1 MTFIFAQFMSMK
13 IKGFSIIL
21 AFFQFFFLGEKLALA
36 GRENFGLGPLE
47 IRPQFLVN
55 QPFLG
60 MSPENT
66 LTLKN
71 GESRLSFGIE
81 IANTFVNT
89 QGPTEQITK
98 KETARGL
105 TLTDFL
111 DKDGNT
117 VNGFSL
123 YLDAESKRKKVK
135 YRYGLTDSLEFKFEL
150 PFVSFDG
157 GIMDSTIESVHSM
170 IGISNFKKGG
180 AYRALSERNRYDYY
194 VVKDGQFI
202 FASSKQIF
210 NVRGE
215 PNMDLKWNLSEG
227 GKVMPAASLKLSYK
241 FANTDRSGEQKLI
254 RSGGVDWGHYLIL
267 SKGFDNWIVYFGDGQ
282 TRIGNSHGFASS
294 LFHRFMSMEYRFSE
308 EDSFVFQTVSQSSI
322 FPTSSASSRSSKGES
337 QEQRNSNL
345 SVPTSVSAFGYK
357 FLSSS
362 FFWETGIVQ
371 DYNNFGNETDFVFF
385 WEMGVHW

>member
-1 MTFIFAQFMSMK
+1 MK
-13 IKGFSIIL
+13 IKGLLVFFAVLQICFSGEES
-21 AFFQFFFLGEKLALA
+21 AFASG
-36 GRENFGLGPLE
+36 ENFGLGPLE

-55 QPFLG
+55 QPFLA

-66 LTLKN
+66 LTLKD
-71 GESRLSFGIE
+71 GESRLSFGME

-98 KETARGL
+98 TEVARGL

-123 YLDAESKRKKVK
+123 YLDAESKRKKIK
-135 YRYGLTDSLEFKFEL
+135 YRYGLSDSLELKLEL
-150 PFVSFDG
+150 PFISFDG
-157 GIMDSTIESVHSM
+157 GTMDGTIESVHSLV
-170 IGISNFKKGG
+170 GISNFKKGG
-180 AYRALSERNRYDYY
+180 AYRALSERNQYDYY
-194 VVKDGQFI
+194 VVKDGQFV
-202 FASSKQIF
+202 FASTKQIQ

-215 PNMDLKWNLSEG
+215 PSMDLKWNLSAG

-254 RSGGVDWGHYLIL
+254 RSGGADWGHYFIL

-282 TRIGNSHGFASS
+282 TRIGNNLGFASS

-322 FPTSSASSRSSKGES
+322 FPTSSASSRSTSGEN

-357 FLSSS
+357 LLSGSI
-362 FFWETGIVQ
+362 FWETGFVQ

>member
-1 MTFIFAQFMSMK
+1 MK
-13 IKGFSIIL
+13 IKVFSIIL

-66 LTLKN
+66 LTLKD

-123 YLDAESKRKKVK
+123 YLDA
-135 YRYGLTDSLEFKFEL
+135 
-150 PFVSFDG
+150 
-157 GIMDSTIESVHSM
+157 
-170 IGISNFKKGG
+170 
-180 AYRALSERNRYDYY
+180 
-194 VVKDGQFI
+194 
-202 FASSKQIF
+202 
-210 NVRGE
+210 
-215 PNMDLKWNLSEG
+215 
-227 GKVMPAASLKLSYK
+227 
-241 FANTDRSGEQKLI
+241 
-254 RSGGVDWGHYLIL
+254 
-267 SKGFDNWIVYFGDGQ
+267 
-282 TRIGNSHGFASS
+282 
-294 LFHRFMSMEYRFSE
+294 
-308 EDSFVFQTVSQSSI
+308 
-322 FPTSSASSRSSKGES
+322 
-337 QEQRNSNL
+337 
-345 SVPTSVSAFGYK
+345 
-357 FLSSS
+357 
-362 FFWETGIVQ
+362 
-371 DYNNFGNETDFVFF
+371 
-385 WEMGVHW
+385 

>member
-1 MTFIFAQFMSMK
+1 MK
-13 IKGFSIIL
+13 IKGLLVFFAVLQIFFSGEES
-21 AFFQFFFLGEKLALA
+21 AFASG
-36 GRENFGLGPLE
+36 ENFGLGPLE

-55 QPFLG
+55 QPFLA

-66 LTLKN
+66 LTLKD
-71 GESRLSFGIE
+71 GESRLSFGME

-98 KETARGL
+98 TEVARGL

-123 YLDAESKRKKVK
+123 YLDAESKRKKIK
-135 YRYGLTDSLEFKFEL
+135 YRYGLSDSLELKLEL
-150 PFVSFDG
+150 PFISFDG
-157 GIMDSTIESVHSM
+157 GTMDGTIESVHSLV
-170 IGISNFKKGG
+170 GISNFKKGG
-180 AYRALSERNRYDYY
+180 AYRALSERNQYDYY
-194 VVKDGQFI
+194 VVKDGQFV
-202 FASSKQIF
+202 FASTKQIQ

-215 PNMDLKWNLSEG
+215 PSMDLKWNLSAG

-254 RSGGVDWGHYLIL
+254 RSGGADWGHYFIL

-282 TRIGNSHGFASS
+282 TRIGNNLGFASS

-322 FPTSSASSRSSKGES
+322 FPTSSASSRSTSGEN

-357 FLSSS
+357 LLSGSI
-362 FFWETGIVQ
+362 FWETGFVQ

>member
-1 MTFIFAQFMSMK
+1 MK
-13 IKGFSIIL
+13 IKGLLVLF
-21 AFFQFFFLGEKLALA
+21 AFFLILFYGEESAIA
-36 GRENFGLGPLE
+36 GGENFGLGPLE

-55 QPFLG
+55 QPFLA

-71 GESRLSFGIE
+71 GEASLSFGIE

-98 KETARGL
+98 TEVARGL
-105 TLTDFL
+105 TLADFL

-117 VNGFSL
+117 VKGFSL
-123 YLDAESKRKKVK
+123 YLDAESKRKKIK
-135 YRYGLTDSLEFKFEL
+135 YRYGLSDSLEFKFEL
-150 PFVSFDG
+150 PFISFDG
-157 GIMDSTIESVHSM
+157 GTMDSTIESVHSM

-180 AYRALSERNRYDYY
+180 AYRALSERNQYAYY
-194 VVKDGQFI
+194 VVKDGEFVY
-202 FASSKQIF
+202 ASTQQIY

-215 PNMDLKWNLSEG
+215 PIVGLKWNLSEG

-241 FANTDRSGEQKLI
+241 FANTDRSGEQQLI

-267 SKGFDNWIVYFGDGQ
+267 SKGFNNWIVYFGDGQ
-282 TRIGNSHGFASS
+282 TRIGNNRGFASS
-294 LFHRFMSMEYRFSE
+294 LSHRFMTMEYRFAE

-322 FPTSSASSRSSKGES
+322 FPNSGASSRSTSGEN
-337 QEQRNSNL
+337 QEQRNYNL
-345 SVPTSVSAFGYK
+345 STPTSVSAFGYK
-357 FLSSS
+357 FLSGSI
-362 FFWETGIVQ
+362 FWETGFVQ

-385 WEMGVHW
+385 WEMGVSW

>member
-1 MTFIFAQFMSMK
+1 MK
-13 IKGFSIIL
+13 IKGLLVLF
-21 AFFQFFFLGEKLALA
+21 AFFLILFYGEESAIA
-36 GRENFGLGPLE
+36 GGENFGLGPLE

-55 QPFLG
+55 QPFLA

-71 GESRLSFGIE
+71 GEASLSFGIE

-98 KETARGL
+98 TEVARGL
-105 TLTDFL
+105 TLADFL

-117 VNGFSL
+117 VKGFSL
-123 YLDAESKRKKVK
+123 YLDAESKRKKIK
-135 YRYGLTDSLEFKFEL
+135 YRYGLSDSLEFKFEL
-150 PFVSFDG
+150 PFISFDG
-157 GIMDSTIESVHSM
+157 GTMDSTIESVHSM

-180 AYRALSERNRYDYY
+180 AYRALSERNKYAYY
-194 VVKDGQFI
+194 VVKDGEFVY
-202 FASSKQIF
+202 ASTQQIY

-215 PNMDLKWNLSEG
+215 PIVGLKWNLSEG

-241 FANTDRSGEQKLI
+241 FANTDRSGEQQLI

-267 SKGFDNWIVYFGDGQ
+267 SKGFNNWIVYFGDGQ
-282 TRIGNSHGFASS
+282 TRIGNNRGFASS
-294 LFHRFMSMEYRFSE
+294 LSHRFMTMEYRFAE

-322 FPTSSASSRSSKGES
+322 FPNSGASSRSTSGEN
-337 QEQRNSNL
+337 QEQRNYNL
-345 SVPTSVSAFGYK
+345 STPTSVSAFGYK
-357 FLSSS
+357 FLSGSI
-362 FFWETGIVQ
+362 FWETGFVQ

-385 WEMGVHW
+385 WEMGVSW

>member
-1 MTFIFAQFMSMK
+1 MK
-13 IKGFSIIL
+13 IKGLLVLF
-21 AFFQFFFLGEKLALA
+21 AFFLILFYGEESAIA
-36 GRENFGLGPLE
+36 GGENFGLGPLE

-55 QPFLG
+55 QPFLA

-71 GESRLSFGIE
+71 GEASLSFGID

-98 KETARGL
+98 TEVARGL
-105 TLTDFL
+105 TLADFL

-117 VNGFSL
+117 VKGFSL
-123 YLDAESKRKKVK
+123 YLDAESKRKKIK
-135 YRYGLTDSLEFKFEL
+135 YRYGLSDSLEFKFEL
-150 PFVSFDG
+150 PFISFDG
-157 GIMDSTIESVHSM
+157 GTMDSTIESVHSM

-180 AYRALSERNRYDYY
+180 AYRALSERNQYAYY
-194 VVKDGQFI
+194 VVKDGEFVY
-202 FASSKQIF
+202 ASTQQIY

-215 PNMDLKWNLSEG
+215 PIVGLKWNLSEG

-241 FANTDRSGEQKLI
+241 FANTDRSGEQQLI

-267 SKGFDNWIVYFGDGQ
+267 SKGFNNWIVYFGDGQ
-282 TRIGNSHGFASS
+282 TRIGNNRGFASS
-294 LFHRFMSMEYRFSE
+294 LSHRFMTMEYRFAE

-322 FPTSSASSRSSKGES
+322 FPNSGASSRSTSGEN

-345 SVPTSVSAFGYK
+345 STPTSVSAFGYK
-357 FLSSS
+357 FLSGSI
-362 FFWETGIVQ
+362 FWETGFVQ

-385 WEMGVHW
+385 WEMGVSW

>member
-1 MTFIFAQFMSMK
+1 MK
-13 IKGFSIIL
+13 IKGLLVLF
-21 AFFQFFFLGEKLALA
+21 AFFLILFYGEESAIA
-36 GRENFGLGPLE
+36 GGENFGLGPLE

-55 QPFLG
+55 QPFLA

-71 GESRLSFGIE
+71 GEASLSFGIE

-98 KETARGL
+98 TEVARGL
-105 TLTDFL
+105 TLADFL

-117 VNGFSL
+117 VKGFSL
-123 YLDAESKRKKVK
+123 YLDAESKRKKIK
-135 YRYGLTDSLEFKFEL
+135 YRYGLSDSLEFKFEL
-150 PFVSFDG
+150 PFISFDG
-157 GIMDSTIESVHSM
+157 GTMDSTIESVHSM

-180 AYRALSERNRYDYY
+180 AYRALSERNQYAYY
-194 VVKDGQFI
+194 VVKDGEFVY
-202 FASSKQIF
+202 ASTQQIY

-215 PNMDLKWNLSEG
+215 PIVGLKWNLSEG

-241 FANTDRSGEQKLI
+241 FANTDRSGEQQLI

-267 SKGFDNWIVYFGDGQ
+267 SKGFNNWIVYFGDGQ
-282 TRIGNSHGFASS
+282 TRIGNNRGFASS
-294 LFHRFMSMEYRFSE
+294 LSHRFMSMEYRFAE

-322 FPTSSASSRSSKGES
+322 FPNSGASSRSTSGEN

-357 FLSSS
+357 FFTGTL
-362 FFWETGIVQ
+362 FWETGFVQ
-371 DYNNFGNETDFVFF
+371 DYNNFGNETDFVLF
-385 WEMGVHW
+385 WEMGVNW

>member
-1 MTFIFAQFMSMK
+1 
-13 IKGFSIIL
+13 
-21 AFFQFFFLGEKLALA
+21 
-36 GRENFGLGPLE
+36 
-47 IRPQFLVN
+47 
-55 QPFLG
+55 

-66 LTLKN
+66 LTLKD
-71 GESRLSFGIE
+71 GESRLSFGLE

-89 QGPTEQITK
+89 QGPTGQITK
-98 KETARGL
+98 TETARGL

-180 AYRALSERNRYDYY
+180 AYRALSERNRYAYY

-215 PNMDLKWNLSEG
+215 PIVNSPSD
-227 GKVMPAASLKLSYK
+227 AI
-241 FANTDRSGEQKLI
+241 NTFNNSGI
-254 RSGGVDWGHYLIL
+254 DSLIL
-267 SKGFDNWIVYFGDGQ
+267 GN
-282 TRIGNSHGFASS
+282 RII
-294 LFHRFMSMEYRFSE
+294 
-308 EDSFVFQTVSQSSI
+308 DKQ
-322 FPTSSASSRSSKGES
+322 
-337 QEQRNSNL
+337 
-345 SVPTSVSAFGYK
+345 
-357 FLSSS
+357 
-362 FFWETGIVQ
+362 
-371 DYNNFGNETDFVFF
+371 
-385 WEMGVHW
+385 

>member
-1 MTFIFAQFMSMK
+1 MK
-13 IKGFSIIL
+13 IKGLLVFFAVLQIFFSGEES
-21 AFFQFFFLGEKLALA
+21 AFASG
-36 GRENFGLGPLE
+36 ENFGLGPLE

-55 QPFLG
+55 QPFLA

-66 LTLKN
+66 LTLKD
-71 GESRLSFGIE
+71 GESRLSFGME

-98 KETARGL
+98 TEVARGL

-123 YLDAESKRKKVK
+123 YLDAESKRKKIK
-135 YRYGLTDSLEFKFEL
+135 YRYGLSDSLELKLEL
-150 PFVSFDG
+150 PFISFDG
-157 GIMDSTIESVHSM
+157 GTMDGTIESVHSLV
-170 IGISNFKKGG
+170 GISNFKKGG
-180 AYRALSERNRYDYY
+180 AYRALSERNQYDYY
-194 VVKDGQFI
+194 VVKDGQFV
-202 FASSKQIF
+202 FASTKQIQ

-215 PNMDLKWNLSEG
+215 PSMDLKWNLSAG

-254 RSGGVDWGHYLIL
+254 RSGGADWGHYFIL

-282 TRIGNSHGFASS
+282 TRIGNNLGFASS

-322 FPTSSASSRSSKGES
+322 FPTSSASSRSTSGEN

-357 FLSSS
+357 LLSGSI
-362 FFWETGIVQ
+362 FWETGFVQ
-371 DYNNFGNETDFVFF
+371 DYNNFGNETDFVLF